1 MTPRILAVDDDEPIL
16 ELIDFYLPAFE
27 VKTATSGAA
36 AIAAF
41 DTFKPDLVILD
52 IAMPELD
59 GIETLKRLRQRQ
71 RGAQCNYMMLT
82 ARADP
87 ATVRR
92 ARDIGASGYLLK
104 PFERE
109 RFVNRVSTLLRREQV
124 FAID

>member
-1 MTPRILAVDDDEPIL
+1 MTPRILAADDDEPIL

-36 AIAAF
+36 ALTIF
-41 DTFKPDLVILD
+41 DSFRPDLVILD
-52 IAMPELD
+52 IAMPEMD
-59 GIETLKRLRQRQ
+59 GVETLKRLRARP
-71 RGAQCNYMMLT
+71 RGGLCNYMMLT

-87 ATVRR
+87 ATVHR
-92 ARDIGASGYLLK
+92 ARSAGAGGYLLK

-109 RFVNRVSTLLRREQV
+109 AFVNRVSTLLGREQV